1 MLKHVAVSPH
11 RARAD
16 SVSLASSASC
26 CSLGS
31 LEHRHDSVT
40 DLSHRT
46 VSSLH
51 SYSWFDFCEQSAQ
64 ENTQV
69 IGFTVFS
76 SPVSHF
82 LLRLNDVL
90 LFPRMLVVLR

>member
-16 SVSLASSASC
+16 SVSLSSSASC

-31 LEHRHDSVT
+31 LEHRHDSVA

-46 VSSLH
+46 TH
-51 SYSWFDFCEQSAQ
+51 GE
-64 ENTQV
+64 
-69 IGFTVFS
+69 FT
-76 SPVSHF
+76 
-82 LLRLNDVL
+82 LGAKRT
-90 LFPRMLVVLR
+90 RRGKVVLYADSTYQLSHGKQGLFHMCGHNKYYQS

>member
-1 MLKHVAVSPH
+1 MVYYNSSPGPGMLKHVAVSPH

-46 VSSLH
+46 
-51 SYSWFDFCEQSAQ
+51 F
-64 ENTQV
+64 
-69 IGFTVFS
+69 
-76 SPVSHF
+76 
-82 LLRLNDVL
+82 VL
-90 LFPRMLVVLR
+90 VEKSDKMSVLRDYTLISDIGLH

>member
-1 MLKHVAVSPH
+1 MVYYNSSPGPGMLKHVAVSPH

-46 VSSLH
+46 ACARVPFVS
-51 SYSWFDFCEQSAQ
+51 
-64 ENTQV
+64 N
-69 IGFTVFS
+69 
-76 SPVSHF
+76 
-82 LLRLNDVL
+82 NVL
-90 LFPRMLVVLR
+90 YVYGIMIAF

>member
-1 MLKHVAVSPH
+1 MVSSSPGVGMLKHVAVSPH

-46 VSSLH
+46 VSPTFSLP
-51 SYSWFDFCEQSAQ
+51 SAQ
-64 ENTQV
+64 
-69 IGFTVFS
+69 
-76 SPVSHF
+76 
-82 LLRLNDVL
+82 
-90 LFPRMLVVLR
+90 LVGDHC

>member
-16 SVSLASSASC
+16 SVSLSSSASC

-31 LEHRHDSVT
+31 LENRHDSVT

-46 VSSLH
+46 
-51 SYSWFDFCEQSAQ
+51 DQS
-64 ENTQV
+64 V
-69 IGFTVFS
+69 IAIASRNLDINPFATNVTY
-76 SPVSHF
+76 
-82 LLRLNDVL
+82 
-90 LFPRMLVVLR
+90 M

>member
-31 LEHRHDSVT
+31 LDNRHDSVT

-46 VSSLH
+46 FTPSEPCVSSGL
-51 SYSWFDFCEQSAQ
+51 
-64 ENTQV
+64 
-69 IGFTVFS
+69 
-76 SPVSHF
+76 PF
-82 LLRLNDVL
+82 LVRA
-90 LFPRMLVVLR
+90 

>member
-16 SVSLASSASC
+16 SVSLSSSASC

-31 LEHRHDSVT
+31 LENRHDSVT

-46 VSSLH
+46 VSNKNNIFFRFTLNPAHKEGNLGTCVTPSL
-51 SYSWFDFCEQSAQ
+51 S
-64 ENTQV
+64 
-69 IGFTVFS
+69 I
-76 SPVSHF
+76 
-82 LLRLNDVL
+82 
-90 LFPRMLVVLR
+90 